1 MSNPVFKVKLECD
14 SPPVDTI
21 VSLPFVPRL
30 GDVIMIEH
38 DTGGYGHT
46 VTQVIY
52 KAVGV
57 FHAGHDVVVRLDQ
70 REQEG

>member
-1 MSNPVFKVKLECD
+1 MSNPEFKVKLECD

-46 VTQVIY
+46 VTQVLY
-52 KAVGV
+52 KAEGQ
-57 FHAGHDVVVRLDQ
+57 FRNGHDVVVRLDQ
-70 REQEG
+70 KVRDQ